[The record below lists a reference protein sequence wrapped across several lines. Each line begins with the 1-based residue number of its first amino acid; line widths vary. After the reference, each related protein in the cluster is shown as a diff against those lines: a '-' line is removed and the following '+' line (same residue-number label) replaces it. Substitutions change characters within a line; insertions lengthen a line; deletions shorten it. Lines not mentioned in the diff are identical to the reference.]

1 MTFSIDNPRGG
12 CNNPLREIC
21 LGKTLRRTRV
31 NVLIRELFRNS
42 HSLQNISFNLYYSVL
57 WSPYNWGYL
66 PFFHT
71 HQAQDI
77 PYSTDTCT
85 NNGKIFAYLPFHSN
99 SHLLPYTYTFEISF
113 NSSPFILNVMK
124 NANNPYDEMSFNSHQ
139 HVNDESTVL
148 QQTHKHLMYG
158 EDRLFCW
165 YCNKT
170 QIYSNIFKKRRGN
183 RGPKIYIQESWR
195 RHPLP

>member
-1 MTFSIDNPRGG
+1 MIRSI
-12 CNNPLREIC
+12 
-21 LGKTLRRTRV
+21 

-42 HSLQNISFNLYYSVL
+42 QSLQNISFNLYYSVL

-66 PFFHT
+66 PFSIRT
-71 HQAQDI
+71 K
-77 PYSTDTCT
+77 PKTSPTDTST
-85 NNGKIFAYLPFHSN
+85 NNDNIFIYLQLHLN
-99 SHLLPYTYTFEISF
+99 SQLLPYTYTFEISF
-113 NSSPFILNVMK
+113 NPSPFILNVMK

-139 HVNDESTVL
+139 QVNDESTVL

-170 QIYSNIFKKRRGN
+170 QIYSNIFKTMKA
-183 RGPKIYIQESWR
+183 K
-195 RHPLP
+195 

>member
-1 MTFSIDNPRGG
+1 MIRSI
-12 CNNPLREIC
+12 
-21 LGKTLRRTRV
+21 

-57 WSPYNWGYL
+57 WSPHNWGYL
-66 PFFHT
+66 SFFHT

-77 PYSTDTCT
+77 PYRYVH
-85 NNGKIFAYLPFHSN
+85 KQYLPLHLN

-113 NSSPFILNVMK
+113 NPFPFILNVMK

-139 HVNDESTVL
+139 HVNGESTVL

-158 EDRLFCW
+158 EDRMFCW

-170 QIYSNIFKKRRGN
+170 QIYSNIFWKMKG
-183 RGPKIYIQESWR
+183 K
-195 RHPLP
+195 